1 MCKKN
6 VIWYQTIWYQND
18 RAKLT
23 AALLWNTREIEL
35 YTELYIVS
43 GREFKRR
50 QRSILSRRGNTLDE
64 NQLVWDCLLPRW
76 HWQQNPFISQIGIYP
91 HGLGG
96 CCIRHGVSQFYIFTS
111 SSVSK
116 RYDHMTLK
124 SRSFAKREQ
133 PRSCFMYV
141 AIGNTIKCELTICI
155 RSAPEYRKPLFSANF
170 ASCELL
176 AYFPPFAELITSKCP
191 SQSKARAKCNC
202 RICRTASTLV
212 ASTWWIQWIV
222 DCNDHF
228 IHYCI
233 HLGCIHQPPWRVSG
247 ACRSRR
253 STAHHSTL
261 CILAVE
267 AWLKTFTRLFDRASG
282 ILTQLLV

>member
-1 MCKKN
+1 M
-6 VIWYQTIWYQND
+6 
-18 RAKLT
+18 
-23 AALLWNTREIEL
+23 
-35 YTELYIVS
+35 
-43 GREFKRR
+43 
-50 QRSILSRRGNTLDE
+50 
-64 NQLVWDCLLPRW
+64 PRW

-202 RICRTASTLV
+202 RICRN
-212 ASTWWIQWIV
+212 
-222 DCNDHF
+222 C
-228 IHYCI
+228 IHVGCI
-233 HLGCIHQPPWRVSG
+233 HLVDTVDCGLQRPFHPLLHPPWLHPP
-247 ACRSRR
+247 AP
-253 STAHHSTL
+253 
-261 CILAVE
+261 LAGK
-267 AWLKTFTRLFDRASG
+267 WRL
-282 ILTQLLV
+282 